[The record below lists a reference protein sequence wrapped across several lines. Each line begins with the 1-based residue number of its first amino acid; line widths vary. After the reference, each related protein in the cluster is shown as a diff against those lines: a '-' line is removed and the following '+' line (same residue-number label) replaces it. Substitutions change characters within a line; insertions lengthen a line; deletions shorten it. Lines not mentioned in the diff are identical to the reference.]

1 MDLNYRPQ
9 SSNTSAQKKDKYFF
23 HPSIIWQLISWII
36 RFIWLL
42 IIATW
47 VVNYMMEPTDV
58 LPKMDIITASVLITF
73 FWILFFLLWNI
84 LYAKKYWR
92 HFWGTLVYAIIVL
105 FIWLK
110 IVNIY
115 WGHWYHWLSFFDEDN
130 YLQYIA
136 FPVVAYFALYTVL
149 RSLRFF
155 IFKLTWKL
163 RGKILDSEKETNSV
177 WSFITILLLF
187 LLITVI
193 SLWKIK
199 FTSLPTLSASIFERK
214 DYVEQLPED
223 KDWFKQLKKI
233 DEEWIN
239 WHKEFWETLDAIYL
253 WEMGWEDYKNEKLW
267 WQWHQD
273 ECDPV
278 WTWETQ
284 YCWTW
289 LWSRSTIRRMLNR
302 KFNYISHNENKKLE
316 YDWKEITIYAYL
328 KRHEAQM
335 TDDIKELNRI
345 LSLNYYINT
354 WDILNTYPQFFQS
367 HTRWSIVALQYY
379 VWEKNDEMV
388 KLIIKNNKEMVKH
401 MFNVWTNVWVLIWTV
416 IENTMNSMIN
426 SLNPLFSN
434 ELRYEIIKIYDNY
447 IEYKEEIMRKS
458 AKWEYNLWTQ
468 TKNEVKDRNPSL
480 YEAFYNYPFYS
491 EKETNKLMVYYYTA
505 IYNNNYSIDL
515 SYIDWSYLWP
525 FNAIWINQA
534 ITLLP
539 KMLPNNTLWLMI
551 KARES
556 LVKNLKAWNNSEW
569 FDRENRWNNIE
580 QYEQHILKDY

>member
-1 MDLNYRPQ
+1 MDLNYKPQ
-9 SSNTSAQKKDKYFF
+9 SSNINTQNKDKYFF
-23 HPSIIWQLISWII
+23 HPSIIWQLISWLIW
-36 RFIWLL
+36 FIWLL
-42 IIATW
+42 IIWTW
-47 VVNYMMEPTDV
+47 IINYFIEPTDV
-58 LPKMDIITASVLITF
+58 LSKMNIAIASFSITL

-84 LYAKKYWR
+84 LYTKKYWL
-92 HFWGTLVYAIIVL
+92 HFWGTTIYAIIVL

-115 WGHWYHWLSFFDEDN
+115 WDHWYNWLSFIDKDN
-130 YLQYIA
+130 YLNYIV
-136 FPVVAYFALYTVL
+136 FPVISYFALYTI
-149 RSLRFF
+149 LRFIRF
-155 IFKLTWKL
+155 IIFKYTWKL

-177 WSFITILLLF
+177 WSFITLLLLF
-187 LLITVI
+187 ILITVI

-199 FTSLPTLSASIFERK
+199 FTSLPTLNASIFERK
-214 DYVEQLPED
+214 DYVEQLPEE

-233 DEEWIN
+233 DEVWIN
-239 WHKEFWETLDAIYL
+239 WHKEFWEILDAIYL
-253 WEMGWEDYKNEKLW
+253 SEIGWENYENEKLW

-284 YCWTW
+284 YCWTR
-289 LWSRSTIRRMLNR
+289 LWSRSTIRRMFNR
-302 KFNYISHNENKKLE
+302 KFNYTSNNKIKKLE
-316 YDWKEITIYAYL
+316 YEWKEVTIYAYL
-328 KRHEAQM
+328 KKHEEQM
-335 TDDIKELNRI
+335 TDDIKEINRL

-401 MFNVWTNVWVLIWTV
+401 MFNVWTNIWVLIWTV
-416 IENTMNSMIN
+416 LENTMNSMIN

-434 ELRYEIIKIYDNY
+434 DLRNDIIKIYDNY

-458 AKWEYNLWTQ
+458 AKWEYNLWNQ
-468 TKNEVKDRNPSL
+468 EKNESKERNPSL
-480 YEAFYNYPFYS
+480 YETFYNYPFYS
-491 EKETNKLMVYYYTA
+491 EKETNKLMIYYYTA
-505 IYNNNYSIDL
+505 LYNNNYSIDL
-515 SYIDWSYLWP
+515 SYIDWSYLRP
-525 FNAIWINQA
+525 FNVIGINQA
-534 ITLLP
+534 TMLLP
-539 KMLPNNTLWLMI
+539 KMLPNTNLGLML
-551 KARES
+551 KSRES

-580 QYEQHILKDY
+580 LYEQHILKDY

>member
-1 MDLNYRPQ
+1 
-9 SSNTSAQKKDKYFF
+9 
-23 HPSIIWQLISWII
+23 
-36 RFIWLL
+36 
-42 IIATW
+42 
-47 VVNYMMEPTDV
+47 
-58 LPKMDIITASVLITF
+58 
-73 FWILFFLLWNI
+73 
-84 LYAKKYWR
+84 
-92 HFWGTLVYAIIVL
+92 
-105 FIWLK
+105 
-110 IVNIY
+110 
-115 WGHWYHWLSFFDEDN
+115 
-130 YLQYIA
+130 
-136 FPVVAYFALYTVL
+136 
-149 RSLRFF
+149 
-155 IFKLTWKL
+155 
-163 RGKILDSEKETNSV
+163 
-177 WSFITILLLF
+177 
-187 LLITVI
+187 
-193 SLWKIK
+193 
-199 FTSLPTLSASIFERK
+199 
-214 DYVEQLPED
+214 
-223 KDWFKQLKKI
+223 
-233 DEEWIN
+233 
-239 WHKEFWETLDAIYL
+239 
-253 WEMGWEDYKNEKLW
+253 
-267 WQWHQD
+267 
-273 ECDPV
+273 
-278 WTWETQ
+278 
-284 YCWTW
+284 
-289 LWSRSTIRRMLNR
+289 MLNR
-302 KFNYISHNENKKLE
+302 KFNYTTHNENKKLE
-316 YDWKEITIYAYL
+316 YDWKEVTIYAYL
-328 KRHEAQM
+328 KRHESQM

-367 HTRWSIVALQYY
+367 YTRWSIVALQYY

-416 IENTMNSMIN
+416 IENTMNSMVN